1 MYHYIVKRKL
11 LNSFKALN
19 EGRYEVI
26 TKQFHKTKSTHWFSG
41 ENHPL
46 SGLRTNIE
54 DIYAWYERLALLMPD
69 LVFIIEK
76 VAISGPPWKTVA
88 MLEWTDTLTDREGKV
103 FSNPGV
109 HVIQI
114 AWGKVKSLA
123 VFCDTKYLEGYFASL
138 VKSGVKEAKMPPI
151 ITKS

>member
-1 MYHYIVKRKL
+1 
-11 LNSFKALN
+11 
-19 EGRYEVI
+19 
-26 TKQFHKTKSTHWFSG
+26 
-41 ENHPL
+41 
-46 SGLRTNIE
+46 
-54 DIYAWYERLALLMPD
+54 MPD
-69 LVFIIEK
+69 LKFTIEK
-76 VAISGPPWKTVA
+76 VAISGPPWRTVA
-88 MLEWTDTLTDREGKV
+88 MLEWTDTLSDREGKV
-103 FSNPGV
+103 YSNRGV